1 MSTSSLPVSWRR
13 RAIAGLFGG
22 FAILMAS
29 LAFGGHVDNR
39 SSKIQ
44 FTAMQSEV
52 AVDGKFQKFVAD
64 VDFDPAEPA
73 AGKVDLQIDLASV
86 ATGSAEVDDLLKS
99 KEFFDAA
106 HFPQASFSTGRI
118 NATGIGHFQ
127 AAGQFTLKGQ
137 SVPLVIPFTAR
148 PEGAGLRLEG
158 RLPLSRLAYHVG
170 EGQWADTGT
179 LDDQVQIQF
188 SLYLPR

>member
-1 MSTSSLPVSWRR
+1 MSTSSFLAAWRR
-13 RAIAGLFGG
+13 RVIAGLFGG

-86 ATGSAEVDDLLKS
+86 STGSSEADDLLKG

-106 HFPQASFSTGRI
+106 QFPQASFSTGRI
-118 NATGIGHFQ
+118 NATGAGRFQ
-127 AAGQFTLKGQ
+127 AAGQFTLKGR
-137 SVPLVIPFTAR
+137 SAPLVIPFSAR